1 MARVRFLHAAD
12 VHVALRER
20 EYCLEVVDEVAEV
33 AKDAGV
39 DFVVVPGDLFDSFED
54 MAALWGEVWRR
65 LCGVGVPVYYCVG
78 NHEFLKKGAHEFS
91 EFSTPEGLF
100 WSFDGVGV
108 WEGEGYEVVG
118 VPYRREGYEGGGG
131 LARKR
136 GVRVVMAHG
145 TVQDAF
151 WFSSEEDP
159 AILDPVFLRDFEP
172 DYVALGHIHR
182 ECEVRFGDVVF
193 RYAGSARV
201 WREGEEG
208 PRRVLVVEA
217 GEGGVRVESVALER
231 AGRFRVTE
239 VVFGVERVEEE
250 EGFWDGVGP
259 YDRVHVV
266 LRGVVDGLDRV
277 ESWKRGLLERYGDRV
292 RTITFEEE
300 VAALRVLSSHRFVQM
315 FLEEMERSRGGC
327 EERVWRDAL
336 RLGLLRIREE
346 IER

>member
-1 MARVRFLHAAD
+1 
-12 VHVALRER
+12 
-20 EYCLEVVDEVAEV
+20 
-33 AKDAGV
+33 
-39 DFVVVPGDLFDSFED
+39 
-54 MAALWGEVWRR
+54 
-65 LCGVGVPVYYCVG
+65 
-78 NHEFLKKGAHEFS
+78 
-91 EFSTPEGLF
+91 
-100 WSFDGVGV
+100 
-108 WEGEGYEVVG
+108 
-118 VPYRREGYEGGGG
+118 
-131 LARKR
+131 
-136 GVRVVMAHG
+136 MAHG